1 MGDGRCDYKVQLQG
15 PIGLFYWR
23 LLNQLVPLQL
33 LHLGMPLPFVVPLTG
48 DKQRPLFAGE
58 SLDLPPTVIED
69 SSCEFQLQG
78 AIARC
83 DWMLQVC
90 RMFLTHYE
98 INLDQRILD
107 PEICMAACMAGRPA
121 GWR

>member
-1 MGDGRCDYKVQLQG
+1 MQLQG

-83 DWMLQVC
+83 DWMLQVPVQMAVAHRL
-90 RMFLTHYE
+90 RMTGASP
-98 INLDQRILD
+98 I
-107 PEICMAACMAGRPA
+107 P
-121 GWR
+121 